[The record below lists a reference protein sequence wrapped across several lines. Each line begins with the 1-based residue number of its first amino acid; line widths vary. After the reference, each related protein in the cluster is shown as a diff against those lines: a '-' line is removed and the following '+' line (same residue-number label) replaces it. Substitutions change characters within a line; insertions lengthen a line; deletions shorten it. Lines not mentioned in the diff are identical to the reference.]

1 MSKNS
6 PTNIIYILSDDLG
19 YGDLGCFGQ
28 EFIYTPN
35 IDRIAAEGIRFTDHY
50 AGSSVCAPSRCVLMT
65 GLHTGHCYVRDNRAL
80 PIEGNAPIPGDTQTV
95 AKLLKEAGYATA
107 CIGKWGL
114 GYPGSEGDPNNQGF
128 DHFFG
133 YNCQRE
139 AHTYYPQHLWRNDQ
153 KIMLY
158 GKSYSHDLLTAEALQ
173 FVRDQQSNP
182 FFLYLA
188 YTIPHTRFEIPSL
201 DSYKDKPWTEDQK
214 MQAAMITRMDRDI
227 GTLLG
232 LLNELGIAENTLVIF
247 TSDNGPHG
255 SGNTL
260 EHFNAAGALREKKG
274 SLYEG
279 GIRVPFVARWPGTI
293 QPGTTNAHPSGF
305 QDMLPT
311 FCELADAPIS
321 ESVDGISM
329 LPALLSR
336 DTQHAHE
343 FLYWERRGVSAVRLG
358 DWKAYLPEGHTNP
371 QGVVELYD
379 LAMDIGE
386 QNDLAAEYPDIVS
399 EIRTIVQE
407 SHRDTPWETWKY
419 DGPIPNEYG
428 IVVQG

>member
-1 MSKNS
+1 MSENS
-6 PTNIIYILSDDLG
+6 LPNIIYILSDDLG

-28 EFIYTPN
+28 ELIYTPN

-80 PIEGNAPIPGDTQTV
+80 PIEGNVPIPCDTQTV
-95 AKLLKEAGYATA
+95 AKLLREAGYATA

-158 GKSYSHDLLTAEALQ
+158 GDSYSHDLLTAEALQ

-201 DSYKDKPWTEDQK
+201 DIYKDRPWTEDQK
-214 MQAAMITRMDRDI
+214 TQAAMITRMDRDI
-227 GTLLG
+227 GALLD
-232 LLNELGIAENTLVIF
+232 LLDDLGIAEDTLVIF

-255 SGNTL
+255 VGNTL
-260 EHFNAAGALREKKG
+260 AHFNAAGPLREKKG

-293 QPGTTNAHPSGF
+293 PSGTHSAHPSGF

-311 FCELADAPIS
+311 FCELADVPIP
-321 ESVDGISM
+321 EPVDGISM
-329 LPALLSR
+329 VPALMGR
-336 DTQHAHE
+336 DDQPAHE
-343 FLYWERRGVSAVRLG
+343 FLYWARRGVSAVRMG
-358 DWKAYLPEGHTNP
+358 DWKAYLPKGHTDP
-371 QGVVELYD
+371 KGRVELYD
-379 LAMDIGE
+379 LATDIGE
-386 QNDLAAEYPDIVS
+386 QNDLAAGHPDLVS
-399 EIRTIVQE
+399 EIRTIVRE
-407 SHRDTPWETWKY
+407 SHRETPWETWTY
-419 DGPIPNEYG
+419 TGPIPNEYG
-428 IVVQG
+428 TVVE

>member
-1 MSKNS
+1 MAEKSL
-6 PTNIIYILSDDLG
+6 PNIIYILSDDLG

-28 EFIYTPN
+28 ELIYTPN

-50 AGSSVCAPSRCVLMT
+50 AGSSVCAPSRCVFMT
-65 GLHTGHCYVRDNRAL
+65 GLHTGHCYVRDNRRL
-80 PIEGNAPIPGDTQTV
+80 PIEGNVPLPYDTQTT
-95 AKLLKEAGYATA
+95 AKLLRGAGYATA

-139 AHTYYPQHLWRNDQ
+139 AHTYYPQHLWRNAQ

-158 GKSYSHDLLTAEALQ
+158 GNSYSHDLLTSEALQ
-173 FVRDQQSNP
+173 FVRDQRANP

-201 DSYKDKPWTEDQK
+201 DIYKDRPWTEDQK
-214 MQAAMITRMDRDI
+214 TQAAMITRMDRDI
-227 GTLLG
+227 GTLLEM
-232 LLNELGIAENTLVIF
+232 LDELGIAENTLVIF

-255 SGNTL
+255 VGNTL
-260 EHFNAAGALREKKG
+260 DHFTAAGPLRARKG

-293 QPGTTNAHPSGF
+293 SPGTASAHPSGF

-311 FCELADAPIS
+311 FCELADASIP
-321 ESVDGISM
+321 EPVDGISIVS
-329 LPALLSR
+329 ALTGR
-336 DTQHAHE
+336 DDQREHD
-343 FLYWERRGVSAVRLG
+343 FLYWERRGVSAVRMG

-371 QGVVELYD
+371 EGRVELYD
-379 LAMDIGE
+379 LATDIGE
-386 QNDLAAEYPDIVS
+386 QNDLAPAHPALVS
-399 EIRTIVQE
+399 EIRTIVRE
-407 SHRDTPWETWKY
+407 SHRDTPWETWAY
-419 DGPIPNEYG
+419 NGPIPNEYG
-428 IVVQG
+428 TVVY

>member
-1 MSKNS
+1 MSEKS
-6 PTNIIYILSDDLG
+6 LPNIIYILSDDLG

-28 EFIYTPN
+28 ELIYTPN

-65 GLHTGHCYVRDNRAL
+65 GLHTGHCYVRDNRPM
-80 PIEGNAPIPGDTQTV
+80 PIEGNVPIPCDAQTV
-95 AKLLKEAGYATA
+95 AKLLRGVGYATA

-158 GKSYSHDLLTAEALQ
+158 GNSYSHDLLTAEALQ
-173 FVRDQQSNP
+173 FVRAQQADP

-201 DSYKDKPWTEDQK
+201 DIYKDRPWTEDQK
-214 MQAAMITRMDRDI
+214 TQAAMITRMDRDI
-227 GTLLG
+227 GTLLD
-232 LLNELGIAENTLVIF
+232 LLDELGIAENTLVIF

-260 EHFNAAGALREKKG
+260 AHFNAAGPLRARKG

-293 QPGTTNAHPSGF
+293 QPGATSAHPSGF

-311 FCELADAPIS
+311 FCELADASIP
-321 ESVDGISM
+321 EPVDGISM
-329 LPALLSR
+329 APALMGR
-336 DTQHAHE
+336 EDQPAHD
-343 FLYWERRGVSAVRLG
+343 FLYWERRRVSAVRMG
-358 DWKAYLPEGHTNP
+358 DWKAYLPEGHTNLE
-371 QGVVELYD
+371 GRVELYD
-379 LAMDIGE
+379 LATDIGE
-386 QNDLAAEYPDIVS
+386 QNDLAAGHPDLVS
-399 EIRTIVQE
+399 EIRTIVRE
-407 SHRDTPWETWKY
+407 SHRDTPWETY
-419 DGPIPNEYG
+419 TYTGPIPNEYG
-428 IVVQG
+428 TVVHR

>member
-1 MSKNS
+1 MKAK
-6 PTNIIYILSDDLG
+6 PNIIYILSDDLG

-35 IDRIAAEGIRFTDHY
+35 IDRIASEGIRFTDHY

-80 PIEGNAPIPGDTQTV
+80 SIEGNVPIPGDTQTV
-95 AKLLKEAGYATA
+95 AKLLKKSGYATA

-201 DSYKDKPWTEDQK
+201 DIY
-214 MQAAMITRMDRDI
+214 
-227 GTLLG
+227 
-232 LLNELGIAENTLVIF
+232 
-247 TSDNGPHG
+247 
-255 SGNTL
+255 
-260 EHFNAAGALREKKG
+260 
-274 SLYEG
+274 
-279 GIRVPFVARWPGTI
+279 
-293 QPGTTNAHPSGF
+293 
-305 QDMLPT
+305 
-311 FCELADAPIS
+311 
-321 ESVDGISM
+321 
-329 LPALLSR
+329 
-336 DTQHAHE
+336 
-343 FLYWERRGVSAVRLG
+343 
-358 DWKAYLPEGHTNP
+358 
-371 QGVVELYD
+371 
-379 LAMDIGE
+379 
-386 QNDLAAEYPDIVS
+386 
-399 EIRTIVQE
+399 
-407 SHRDTPWETWKY
+407 
-419 DGPIPNEYG
+419 
-428 IVVQG
+428 

>member
-6 PTNIIYILSDDLG
+6 LPNIIYILSDDLG

-80 PIEGNAPIPGDTQTV
+80 PIEGNVPIPEETQTV
-95 AKLLKEAGYATA
+95 AKLLKKGGYATA

-173 FVRDQQSNP
+173 FVRDHKSNP
-182 FFLYLA
+182 FFL
-188 YTIPHTRFEIPSL
+188 IWPIRFHTP
-201 DSYKDKPWTEDQK
+201 DSKF
-214 MQAAMITRMDRDI
+214 R
-227 GTLLG
+227 LS
-232 LLNELGIAENTLVIF
+232 IF
-247 TSDNGPHG
+247 T
-255 SGNTL
+255 
-260 EHFNAAGALREKKG
+260 K
-274 SLYEG
+274 
-279 GIRVPFVARWPGTI
+279 
-293 QPGTTNAHPSGF
+293 
-305 QDMLPT
+305 
-311 FCELADAPIS
+311 
-321 ESVDGISM
+321 
-329 LPALLSR
+329 
-336 DTQHAHE
+336 
-343 FLYWERRGVSAVRLG
+343 
-358 DWKAYLPEGHTNP
+358 TNP
-371 QGVVELYD
+371 GRK
-379 LAMDIGE
+379 
-386 QNDLAAEYPDIVS
+386 
-399 EIRTIVQE
+399 IRK
-407 SHRDTPWETWKY
+407 HRRL
-419 DGPIPNEYG
+419 
-428 IVVQG
+428 